1 MSKFSKSKTEI
12 ETQKAPCAWVA
23 LKDRQAKD
31 VANAKWWKPTQL
43 ADMTRLLACFE
54 RAYGEGNAV
63 MNVNKKF
70 ITFKVFQ
77 PSLGNDNH
85 KKQLR
90 GILTEISSDFK
101 FAGFNPRNEALYH
114 VYPK

>member
-1 MSKFSKSKTEI
+1 MTKFSKSKTEI
-12 ETQKAPCAWVA
+12 ETQKAPCAWAA

-31 VANAKWWKPTQL
+31 IANAKWWKPTQL
-43 ADMTRLLACFE
+43 ADMTRLLACFV
-54 RAYGEGNAV
+54 RVFGEDNVV
-63 MNVNKKF
+63 MNINKKF

-77 PSLGNDNH
+77 PSLVATH
-85 KKQLR
+85 KMGMLKI
-90 GILTEISSDFK
+90 ILAEMTSNYE